1 MKRASIFIP
10 GILILCLQSLY
21 AGQGGSNLNGSP
33 QAKGVPTSSNAQLS
47 LTLQDVIHSS
57 TVIAPGI
64 RALSWRPGTKQLTFL
79 RPPGNGGP
87 YTLSAY
93 DVESHRETVLFD
105 SAAGKQQL
113 DLHSY
118 QWSPRGDVILLE
130 GDNDLWLLDP
140 QTHGLRRLTHDG
152 VAKEVPAFSPAGDRI
167 AFVEKHDLYVVDAK
181 SGAVRLLSHDGSDT
195 IYNGRLDWVY
205 EEELANRASGR
216 AFEWSPDGKRIA
228 YLRLDDAPVPDYPI
242 TDFLATHVTLE
253 HERFPQAGDRNPLP
267 SLRVAAVDE
276 PSAPPARLAL
286 DPRQVEYFGP
296 NFTWTP
302 DGAALC
308 FLAINRAQTDVAVHR
323 WTPRTG
329 NDRVLLT
336 EHDPYWVNSVEV
348 PYFLKGGR
356 QFLWVSERDGWQHVY
371 LYTAEGKL
379 VRQITRGAWMLDR
392 PLFGDEPLFQLD
404 PQENWLY
411 FASTNPDP
419 RERQLYRIH
428 LDGSGMER
436 ITAESGSHTLDLSP
450 DGRYLVGS
458 LLDVRCAA
466 RDPSAEFERSAGG
479 HDRRPLK
486 SPGRIRFG
494 QAGVCGGESAGRSH
508 VICPTPETRGL

>member
-181 SGAVRLLSHDGSDT
+181 SGAVRGSPT
-195 IYNGRLDWVY
+195 TGATRFTTAGSIGFTRRSWPTALRGAPSNGRRT
-205 EEELANRASGR
+205 ANASRICGLTMPP
-216 AFEWSPDGKRIA
+216 SPTI
-228 YLRLDDAPVPDYPI
+228 PSPI
-242 TDFLATHVTLE
+242 F
-253 HERFPQAGDRNPLP
+253 
-267 SLRVAAVDE
+267 S
-276 PSAPPARLAL
+276 
-286 DPRQVEYFGP
+286 
-296 NFTWTP
+296 
-302 DGAALC
+302 
-308 FLAINRAQTDVAVHR
+308 
-323 WTPRTG
+323 
-329 NDRVLLT
+329 
-336 EHDPYWVNSVEV
+336 
-348 PYFLKGGR
+348 
-356 QFLWVSERDGWQHVY
+356 
-371 LYTAEGKL
+371 
-379 VRQITRGAWMLDR
+379 R
-392 PLFGDEPLFQLD
+392 P
-404 PQENWLY
+404 
-411 FASTNPDP
+411 T
-419 RERQLYRIH
+419 
-428 LDGSGMER
+428 
-436 ITAESGSHTLDLSP
+436 
-450 DGRYLVGS
+450 
-458 LLDVRCAA
+458 
-466 RDPSAEFERSAGG
+466 
-479 HDRRPLK
+479 
-486 SPGRIRFG
+486 
-494 QAGVCGGESAGRSH
+494 
-508 VICPTPETRGL
+508 